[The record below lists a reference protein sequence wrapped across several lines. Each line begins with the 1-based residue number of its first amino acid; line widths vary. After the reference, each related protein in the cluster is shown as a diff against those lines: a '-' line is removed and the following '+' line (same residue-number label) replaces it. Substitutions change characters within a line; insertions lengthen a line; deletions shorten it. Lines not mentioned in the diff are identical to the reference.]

1 MGETT
6 SRGTYARERLNLTEA
21 ILRRARGMIASGRLE
36 GRGTEF
42 LDTACQGLTLRVTPA
57 SGTWYLRMRARTVK
71 LGGMEDLNVPAAREA
86 ATRAR
91 LDVASGANPAGDL
104 AMFRRMLAKTS
115 DVQHAAAVAFPAYEE
130 LQSQAERRRR
140 GPWQWGDLV
149 DLFLADKAK
158 TLKDGYGSK
167 YGAYLRGVEFEPIED
182 TPLASLDIADLTA
195 LRDRVAES
203 RTVSAAARTV
213 AQGKEALS
221 WAWTY
226 HPARSG
232 LEDVQH
238 PWWKERWAIAYQPG
252 IREHTPT
259 TTELVRTLLVAER
272 HLALGSTTQQT
283 GPGMLSALWA
293 VVLTAQRTGA
303 LATTRRNAI
312 KPWDGHPGWQVW
324 TWTGRQMKGGK
335 NGGRP
340 HAIPIP
346 PAAVAAIARC
356 GAPTDS
362 EWLFPSRAAGRSISP
377 TGINQCF
384 YRLMGRPKPGKG
396 TAVTVRPEGNLLK
409 AAAVR
414 DWTPHDAR
422 RSLSTYLSDEDL
434 GGSGSAILAHS
445 TGRGEKEHERVE
457 DITRRVYDKAQRL
470 ELKSRGM
477 AAWVEHVLATYE
489 RERAA
494 MSRAS

>member
-1 MGETT
+1 MGATT
-6 SRGTYARERLNLTEA
+6 RRGTYARERLNLTEA
-21 ILRRARGMIASGRLE
+21 TLRRARGMIAAGRFE
-36 GRGTEF
+36 GRGAEF

-57 SGTWYLRMRARTVK
+57 SGTWYLRMRSTTVK
-71 LGGMEDLNVPAAREA
+71 LGTMEDLNVPAAREA

-91 LDVASGANPAGDL
+91 LDVASGTDPKGDL
-104 AMFRRMLAKTS
+104 ALFRRMLGKTS
-115 DVQHAAAVAFPAYEE
+115 DVAHAAAVAFPAYEHQ
-130 LQSQAERRRR
+130 QSQAERRRR

-149 DLFLADKAK
+149 DLFLVEKAK
-158 TLKDGYGSK
+158 GVKDGYGEK
-167 YGAYLRGVEFEPIED
+167 YAAYLRGPEFDPIED
-182 TPLASLDIADLTA
+182 TPLAHFDIADLTA

-232 LEDVQH
+232 LQDVEH
-238 PWWKERWAIAYQPG
+238 PWWKERWAIAYRPG

-259 TTELVRTLLVAER
+259 TIELVRTLLVAER

-283 GPGMLSALWA
+283 GPGMMAALWA

-303 LATTRRNAI
+303 LATTRRDAI
-312 KPWDGHPGWQVW
+312 KPWDGHPGWEVW

-335 NGGRP
+335 KGGRP
-340 HAIPIP
+340 HGIPIL

-362 EWLFPSRAAGRSISP
+362 DWLFPSRAAGRSISP
-377 TGINQCF
+377 TGINQFF

-396 TAVTVRPEGNLLK
+396 EAVTTRPGGNLLK
-409 AAAVR
+409 AAGVR

-422 RSLSTYLSDEDL
+422 RALATFLSDEDL

-445 TGRGEKEHERVE
+445 TGRSEKEHEQVE
-457 DITRRVYDKAQRL
+457 DITRRVYDKSQRL
-470 ELKSRGM
+470 ELKARGM
-477 AAWVEHVLATYE
+477 AAWVEHVMATYE
-489 RERAA
+489 RERRA
-494 MSRAS
+494 MDRTL